1 MAETINFELVSPEEL
16 LLSGEVLDVTV
27 PGSEGEFGVFPRHA
41 PFITTLKPGILKVNL
56 AEGGAREIVV
66 RGGFAEVGPEALT
79 VLAEQATPVEEI
91 DTAALEIDIRNAQD
105 DVKDAT
111 DDDGRDKAQ
120 ARLDQLRELQGL
132 LARR

>member
-1 MAETINFELVSPEEL
+1 MAETLNFELVSPEKL
-16 LLSGEVLDVTV
+16 LLSEVVLDVTV

-41 PFITTLKPGILKVNL
+41 PFITTLKPGILKVNM
-56 AEGGAREIVV
+56 ANGETREIVV
-66 RGGFAEVGPEALT
+66 RGGFAEAGPEALT

-91 DTAALEIDIRNAQD
+91 DTAALETDIRDASD
-105 DVKDAT
+105 DVKDAS
-111 DDDGRDKAQ
+111 DDETRNKAQ

>member
-56 AEGGAREIVV
+56 AEGGMREVVV

-91 DTAALEIDIRNAQD
+91 DTAALETDIRNAQD